1 MTEPGRVLHLT
12 GDYPDA
18 VDMDKTRVI
27 QSLLRMTSDDFDHS
41 VISINR
47 ASPGLLSLPRA
58 LTAKSPEF
66 DGFISRL
73 PFADGESLTYRAPP
87 AGVLHATML
96 RKLGDW
102 LAHRLESEAS
112 SSRPPDLLV
121 AHKLTI
127 EGIAVRQ
134 AARKL
139 GIPYG
144 LCLQGGTDQKIMAA
158 RRDLNQLWS
167 RIFHDAAV
175 VFPFAPWTLDW
186 VEKRLGKRQGDSLM
200 LPCPTELDEPTPPVA
215 GGEGLLSVFHL
226 KSYRRKNIKGLA
238 TALRLLHREGKAI
251 TLDIVGG
258 GDEAHV
264 AQARKAAGVAPGLR
278 LCGHVGR
285 DAMRTRMNAAKGF
298 ALASHRDSFGLVFVE
313 ALFAGLPIVYP
324 KGTAVDGYF
333 DGYDFAIPVDS
344 NDPRSIARGMAM
356 LDEEEVALKQ
366 ELAEWQMS
374 PHAEQFRR
382 PAIAATFRKGLSEA
396 ISSAANGR
404 V

>member
-1 MTEPGRVLHLT
+1 MTEAGQVLHLT

-27 QSLLRMTSDDFDHS
+27 QSLVQMTKSDFDHT

-47 ASPGLLSLPRA
+47 FSPSPSLLAKA
-58 LTAKSPEF
+58 LTSGSPDF
-66 DGFISRL
+66 DDFVSAR
-73 PFADGESLTYRAPP
+73 PFSEGECLTYRAPP
-87 AGVLHATML
+87 AGILHATML
-96 RKLGDW
+96 RKLGNW
-102 LAHRLESEAS
+102 LAHRLESEAP
-112 SSRPPDLLV
+112 SSRRPDLLV

-127 EGIAVRQ
+127 EGIAVSQ
-134 AARKL
+134 ASRKL
-139 GIPYG
+139 GIPYA

-158 RRDLNQLWS
+158 RRDLNPLWS
-167 RIFHDAAV
+167 QIFHDAAV

-186 VEKRLGKRQGDSLM
+186 VEKRVGKRQGDSLT
-200 LPCPTELDEPTPPVA
+200 LPCSTELDEPTTPVA
-215 GGEGLLSVFHL
+215 GGEGILSVFHL
-226 KSYRRKNIKGLA
+226 KSYRRKNLKGLA
-238 TALRLLHREGKAI
+238 AALRILHREGKAI

-258 GDEAHV
+258 GDAAH
-264 AQARKAAGVAPGLR
+264 AARARKLAGDTPGLR
-278 LCGHVGR
+278 FCGPVGR

-344 NDPRSIARGMAM
+344 ADPRSIARGMAM
-356 LDEEEVALKQ
+356 LDQEEAALKQ

-374 PHAEQFRR
+374 SHAEQFMR
-382 PAIAATFRKGLSEA
+382 PAITATFRRGLAEA
-396 ISSAANGR
+396 IDSAAVANA
-404 V
+404 